1 MIAEAAHG
9 LTRSPRAE
17 VWRVAPALAFA
28 LACVWAVELHPAA
41 SGMLAPLNLLTAQ
54 LTAAMLGSI
63 GVSVAREA
71 TVLVHAQGFAAEIY
85 HACTAFTPLVLLAA
99 AIAPWPVSRRA
110 RILGALVGAALIF
123 FLNQARLVSLV
134 WLGVYAPERFDAAHT
149 MVWPALLVLA
159 TAGYWFAWAKAA
171 RRR

>member
-1 MIAEAAHG
+1 MIAETARGSIGA
-9 LTRSPRAE
+9 PRGE

-54 LTAAMLGSI
+54 LTAVMLGWI
-63 GVSVAREA
+63 GVPVAREA

-85 HACTAFTPLVLLAA
+85 YACTAFTPVVLLVA
-99 AIAPWPVSRRA
+99 AIAPWPAPWRA
-110 RILGALVGAALIF
+110 RILGALVGAVLLF
-123 FLNQARLVSLV
+123 FVNQARLVNLV
-134 WLGVYAPERFDAAHT
+134 WLGVYAPERFDVAHT
-149 MVWPALLVLA
+149 LAWPALLVLA
-159 TAGYWFAWAKAA
+159 TAGCWLAWVRAV